1 MASVKDY
8 CENYSFER
16 EELTLD
22 DRYNEYIMT
31 SLRTMWGVDLDY
43 IKSNF
48 GEGYVKKFKKQ
59 TKKYILSGK
68 ISQKGEKFILN
79 DNGMLFADGIAAEL
93 FI

>member
-1 MASVKDY
+1 
-8 CENYSFER
+8 
-16 EELTLD
+16 
-22 DRYNEYIMT
+22 MT

-48 GEGYVKKFKKQ
+48 GESYVKKFKKQ

-68 ISQKGEKFILN
+68 IFQKSEKFILN